1 MRMIY
6 RSLAL
11 AAFSFV
17 LAQIPYLVETAPAPM
32 VPLAKKVGA
41 VAQPATGLL
50 QALKALV
57 DPAGDSTAA
66 PF

>member
-1 MRMIY
+1 MRVIY

-17 LAQIPYLVETAPAPM
+17 LAQIPHLVETAPAPM
-32 VPLAKKVGA
+32 VPLADKVGA
-41 VAQPATGLL
+41 IAQPAAELL
-50 QALKALV
+50 QALKGLV
-57 DPAGDSTAA
+57 DPAADPTAA